1 MTENRKD
8 SVFIV
13 TGLSGA
19 GLSTALKIL
28 EDCGC
33 DVFDNLPL
41 EFLTALLQKQKPH
54 HRPIAIGMDTRTRDF
69 NAQQILDRVRT
80 LKTDG
85 EWNVRTFFLTADDQT
100 LLRRFTET
108 RRMHPLARDRAV
120 NDGITTEKTLL
131 YPLKYDADAVIDT
144 SESSIHDLR
153 RIIEGHFEGIGAH
166 RMNITTMSFA
176 YRHGVP
182 READLVFDMRF
193 LQNPNWVQELK
204 DKTGREQDVQ
214 DYIRQDKAFAEFES
228 SLKAIL
234 NAAMPG
240 YEDGGKTYLTIAFGC
255 TGGKHRSVFMAENI
269 KAWLKGS
276 GFPVSVHHRELKA

>member
-1 MTENRKD
+1 MTENYKD
-8 SVFIV
+8 TVFIV
-13 TGLSGA
+13 TGFSGA

-41 EFLTALLQKQKPH
+41 DFLPALLQKQKPH

-69 NAQQILDRVRT
+69 NAQQILDTIRA
-80 LKTDG
+80 LKNGG
-85 EWNVRTFFLTADDQT
+85 EWNVRTLFLTSDDQT

-108 RRMHPLARDRAV
+108 RRTHPLARERTV

-131 YPLKYDADAVIDT
+131 YPLKYDADIVIDT
-144 SESSIHDLR
+144 SETSIHDLR
-153 RIIEGHFEGIGAH
+153 RLIEGHFEGVRSH
-166 RMNITTMSFA
+166 RMNISTMSFA

-193 LQNPNWVQELK
+193 LQNPNWVPDLK
-204 DKTGREQDVQ
+204 DKTGREKDVQ
-214 DYIRQDKAFAEFES
+214 DYIRRDKAFSLFDK
-228 SLKAIL
+228 SLKDMLYAV
-234 NAAMPG
+234 MPG

-269 KAWLKGS
+269 KAWLESS
-276 GFPVSVHHRELKA
+276 GFPVSVHHRELKT